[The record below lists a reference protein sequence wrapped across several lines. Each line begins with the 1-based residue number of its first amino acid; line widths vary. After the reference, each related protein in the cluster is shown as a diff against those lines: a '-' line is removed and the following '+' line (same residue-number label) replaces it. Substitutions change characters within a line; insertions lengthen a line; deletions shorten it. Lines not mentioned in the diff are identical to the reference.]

1 MIVEARRTT
10 IPARLHAFFPQRGD
24 VSGRTSGRS
33 PRPLSSGGTMPASL
47 RCLVPLLLLWLGSS
61 LLLAAVDPPAKGAT
75 EMGVLPK
82 GANGKALNLD
92 FETGDL
98 QDWTAEGA
106 AFAGQPVKGDA
117 VFARRQDMKSEH
129 TGTFWVGTYENNG
142 GDGPQGTLTSAPF
155 EVTHPW
161 GAFLVAGGTTDE
173 TCVEIVLADSQEVIH
188 RAVGTQIE
196 NLRRAVVDLQKH
208 QGKKIFIRLV
218 DRGSGGWGHLNF
230 DDFRFYRE
238 KPYVPAQ
245 RPADL
250 LEFSGLSPDDAA
262 RVMTVPAGFRVTAFA
277 GEPDVQQPIAMTI
290 DARGRLWVAEAY
302 AYPVRVKP
310 EEARDR
316 ILIFEDVD
324 GDGKFDKRTVFAD
337 KLNLVS
343 GIEVG
348 FGGVW
353 VGAAPEFLF
362 IPDRNGDDIPDSPP
376 EVLLDGWGYQ
386 DTHETLNSFIWGP
399 DGWLYGCHGVFTH
412 SNVGKPGAPNNE
424 RTRINAGIWRY
435 HPTRHQFEVFAYGTS
450 NPWGVDFNDQGQC
463 FLTCCVI
470 PHLFHMVQGARYLRQ
485 GGEHFQKHTYADIGT
500 IANHR
505 HWVGNQW
512 NEADR
517 ARSDNNGGGHAHA
530 GAMIYLGGAWPEE
543 YRNQLFMNNI
553 HGARLNLDK
562 LTPRGSGY
570 EGDGLPDFCRTN
582 DLWSQILYLRYG
594 PDGQV
599 YMIDWYDRNQCHHGN
614 VPGHDRSN
622 GRIFK
627 ISYGTSRAEPVDLG
641 QATDDQLVQY
651 QLHEND
657 WYVRTARR
665 LLQERAA
672 AGKLTVRAREGLQKI
687 ATTHAD
693 ATRRLRGEW
702 ALHVTGGIPAPV
714 VDTLLRDS
722 DPHVRGWMVQLLC
735 EQEAGAD
742 VPARLARLAA
752 QDPSPVVRLY
762 VASAL
767 QRLPVDQR
775 WDSLQGLLSHA
786 EDVDD
791 HNLPLMDWYAIEP
804 LAEVDASRALAIT
817 ANGKIPLVHEFMIR
831 RIGSL
836 GTAESLDQ
844 LVSALGKATDND
856 TRRRYLSGLQAALK
870 GRRRVA
876 MPAGWSAVRPG
887 LERSP
892 VPELRNLA
900 FKLSAKFGDLAVFG
914 QMRSV
919 VADRKMA
926 LEERQ
931 SYLDALLAAQ
941 DPQLAPVLR
950 GLLDDEALRSAA
962 IRGLAAYDDASTP
975 GLLLERYAKLPSQE
989 KRDVL
994 ATLTARPGYALALL
1008 DAIGARK
1015 LPSTDLTAD
1024 FVRQLRN
1031 LKNDSLNQKI
1041 EQHWGVVRD
1050 TPEEKARLISHY
1062 RELISGQPAR
1072 EDDLP
1077 RGRAVFA
1084 KVCQQCHTLF
1094 GSGGKVGPELTGSN
1108 RANLDYLLSNVVD
1121 PSAVLAREYTPRVIV
1136 TQGGRVLTGLVKE
1149 ETAQALTVMTA
1160 NETIVLPK
1168 DEIEEMKPSDKSM
1181 MPDDLLKPLSDDDVR
1196 ALAGYLASPRQ
1207 VALLATADTVASFF
1221 NGKTLEGWQG
1231 NPELWSV
1238 ENGEIVGRSPG
1249 LKRNQFLVSQ
1259 MLAGDF
1265 TLSLE
1270 VKLDPNSEN
1279 SGVQFRSQPLPEGE
1293 VKGYQAD
1300 IGAGWWGKLYEEHGR
1315 ALLWDKPGDVH
1326 VRPGDWNR
1334 YRIEARGSRIK
1345 TFINDQPCVDLDDP
1359 EGARQGI
1366 IALQIHSG
1374 GKLEVRFRALELK
1387 LE

>member
-1 MIVEARRTT
+1 M
-10 IPARLHAFFPQRGD
+10 
-24 VSGRTSGRS
+24 
-33 PRPLSSGGTMPASL
+33 
-47 RCLVPLLLLWLGSS
+47 
-61 LLLAAVDPPAKGAT
+61 
-75 EMGVLPK
+75 
-82 GANGKALNLD
+82 
-92 FETGDL
+92 
-98 QDWTAEGA
+98 
-106 AFAGQPVKGDA
+106 
-117 VFARRQDMKSEH
+117 
-129 TGTFWVGTYENNG
+129 
-142 GDGPQGTLTSAPF
+142 
-155 EVTHPW
+155 
-161 GAFLVAGGTTDE
+161 
-173 TCVEIVLADSQEVIH
+173 
-188 RAVGTQIE
+188 
-196 NLRRAVVDLQKH
+196 
-208 QGKKIFIRLV
+208 
-218 DRGSGGWGHLNF
+218 
-230 DDFRFYRE
+230 
-238 KPYVPAQ
+238 
-245 RPADL
+245 
-250 LEFSGLSPDDAA
+250 
-262 RVMTVPAGFRVTAFA
+262 
-277 GEPDVQQPIAMTI
+277 
-290 DARGRLWVAEAY
+290 
-302 AYPVRVKP
+302 
-310 EEARDR
+310 
-316 ILIFEDVD
+316 LIFEDVD

-362 IPDRNGDDIPDSPP
+362 IPDRDGNDVPDGPP

-412 SNVGKPGAPNNE
+412 SNVGKPGAGNDQ
-424 RTRINAGIWRY
+424 RTRLNAGIWRY

-485 GGEHFQKHTYADIGT
+485 GGEHFQKQTYADIGT

-505 HWVGNQW
+505 HWVGSQW

-517 ARSDNNGGGHAHA
+517 ARSDTNGGGHAHA
-530 GAMIYLGGAWPEE
+530 GAMIYLGGTWPAE

-627 ISYGTSRAEPVDLG
+627 ISYGTSRAEPVDLNK
-641 QATDDQLVQY
+641 ATDDQLVQY

-672 AGKLTVRAREGLQKI
+672 AGRLSASAREGLRQI
-687 ATTHAD
+687 ATTHAEP
-693 ATRRLRGEW
+693 TRRLRGQW
-702 ALHVTGGIPAPV
+702 ALHVTGGIPANV
-714 VDTLLRDS
+714 AEQLLADA
-722 DPHVRGWMVQLLC
+722 DPYVRGWMVQLLC
-735 EQEAGAD
+735 ELAPGAD
-742 VPARLARLAA
+742 VPGRLAQLAA
-752 QDPSPVVRLY
+752 HDASPVVRLY

-767 QRLPVDQR
+767 QRLPLDQR
-775 WDSLQGLLSHA
+775 WDVVQGLLSQSA
-786 EDVDD
+786 DVDD
-791 HNLPLMDWYAIEP
+791 HNLPLMNWYAAEP
-804 LAEVDASRALAIT
+804 LAEVDASRALALT
-817 ANGKIPLVHEFMIR
+817 AQGKFPVVHEFMIR

-836 GTAESLDQ
+836 GTPESLDQ
-844 LVSALGKATDND
+844 LVAALGKATDSE
-856 TRRRYLSGLQAALK
+856 TRRRYLSGLQAAMK
-870 GRRRVA
+870 GRRRVE
-876 MPAGWSAVRPG
+876 MPAGWGEVRAG
-887 LERSP
+887 LEASP
-892 VPELRNLA
+892 VAELRILA
-900 FKLSAKFGDLAVFG
+900 FGLSAKFGDPAVFG
-914 QMRSV
+914 KMRGA
-919 VADRKMA
+919 VADRQVPLA
-926 LEERQ
+926 ERQ
-931 SYLDALLAAQ
+931 SYLDSLLGAK

-950 GLLDDEALRSAA
+950 QLLDDDALRSAA
-962 IRGLAAYDDASTP
+962 IRGLAGYDDGPAP
-975 GLLLERYAKLPSQE
+975 ALLIERYAQVPPQE

-994 ATLTARPGYALALL
+994 STLTARPGYAVALL
-1008 DAIGARK
+1008 DAIGDKR
-1015 LPSTDLTAD
+1015 LPATDLTAD

-1031 LKNDSLNQKI
+1031 LKNDPLNAKI

-1050 TPEEKARLISHY
+1050 TPEEKAKLISHY
-1062 RELISGQPAR
+1062 KELISAEPAK
-1072 EDDLP
+1072 EEDLP

-1121 PSAVLAREYTPRVIV
+1121 PSAVLAREYTPRIIA
-1136 TQGGRVLTGLVKE
+1136 TQGGRVITGLVKE
-1149 ETAQALTVMTA
+1149 ETPQAVTVLTA

-1181 MPDDLLKPLSDDDVR
+1181 MPDDLLKPLSEDDVR

-1207 VALLATADTVASFF
+1207 VALLATPDTVASFF
-1221 NGKTLEGWQG
+1221 NGKTLDGWLG
-1231 NPELWSV
+1231 NPQLWSV

-1249 LKRNQFLVSQ
+1249 LKRNEFLISQ
-1259 MLAGDF
+1259 MQVGDF
-1265 TLSLE
+1265 SLAFE
-1270 VKLDPNSEN
+1270 VKLTPNSEN
-1279 SGVQFRSQPLPEGE
+1279 SGVQFRSQPLAEGE

-1315 ALLWDKPGDVH
+1315 ALLWDKPGDAH

-1334 YRIEARGSRIK
+1334 YRIEARGSRIR

-1359 EGARQGI
+1359 EGARRGL
-1366 IALQIHSG
+1366 IALQLHSG
-1374 GKLEVRFRALELK
+1374 GQLEVRFRALELK

>member
-1 MIVEARRTT
+1 M
-10 IPARLHAFFPQRGD
+10 
-24 VSGRTSGRS
+24 S
-33 PRPLSSGGTMPASL
+33 ASL
-47 RCLVPLLLLWLGSS
+47 RRFAVVPLALFWLGGGS
-61 LLLAAVDPPAKGAT
+61 LPAAQDPPAAGKV
-75 EMGVLPK
+75 EVGVLPK

-92 FETGDL
+92 FETGTL
-98 QDWTAEGA
+98 QDWTVEGA
-106 AFAGQPVKGDA
+106 AFEGQPVKGDV
-117 VFARRQDMKSEH
+117 VFARRKDMKSEH
-129 TGTFWVGTYENNG
+129 TGTFWVGSFENNA
-142 GDGPQGTLTSAPF
+142 GDGPTGTLTSVPF

-161 GAFLVAGGTTDE
+161 AVFLIAGGSTDE
-173 TCVEIVLADSQEVIH
+173 SCVEIVRADTREVIH
-188 RAVGTQIE
+188 RAVGTQTE

-208 QGKKIFIRLV
+208 QGKQIFIRLV
-218 DRGSGGWGHLNF
+218 DRGTGPWGHLNF
-230 DDFRFYRE
+230 DDFRFFQD
-238 KPYVPAQ
+238 KPWVPPQ

-250 LEFSGLSPDDAA
+250 LEFAGLSPEDAA
-262 RVMTVPAGFRVTAFA
+262 RAMTVPQGFKVTAFA

-290 DARGRLWVAEAY
+290 DPRGRLWVAEAY

-362 IPDRNGDDIPDSPP
+362 IPDRDGNDVPDGPP

-412 SNVGKPGAPNNE
+412 SNVGKPGAGNDQ
-424 RTRINAGIWRY
+424 RTRLNAGIWRY

-485 GGEHFQKHTYADIGT
+485 GGEHFQKQTYADIGT

-505 HWVGNQW
+505 HWVGSQW

-517 ARSDNNGGGHAHA
+517 ARSDTNGGGHAHA
-530 GAMIYLGGAWPEE
+530 GAMIYLGGTWPAE

-627 ISYGTSRAEPVDLG
+627 ISYGTSRAEPVDLNK
-641 QATDDQLVQY
+641 ATDDQLVQY

-672 AGKLTVRAREGLQKI
+672 AGRLSASAREGLRQI
-687 ATTHAD
+687 ATTHAEP
-693 ATRRLRGEW
+693 TRRLRGQW
-702 ALHVTGGIPAPV
+702 ALHVTGGIPANV
-714 VDTLLRDS
+714 AEQLLADA
-722 DPHVRGWMVQLLC
+722 DPYVRGWMVQLLC
-735 EQEAGAD
+735 ELAPGAD
-742 VPARLARLAA
+742 VPGRLAQLAA
-752 QDPSPVVRLY
+752 HDASPVVRLY

-767 QRLPVDQR
+767 QRLPLDQR
-775 WDSLQGLLSHA
+775 WDAVQGLLSQSA
-786 EDVDD
+786 DVDD
-791 HNLPLMDWYAIEP
+791 HNLPLMNWYAAEP
-804 LAEVDASRALAIT
+804 LAEVDASRALALT
-817 ANGKIPLVHEFMIR
+817 AQGKFPLVHEFMIR

-836 GTAESLDQ
+836 GTPESLDQ
-844 LVSALGKATDND
+844 LVAALGKATDNE

-870 GRRRVA
+870 GRRRVE
-876 MPAGWSAVRPG
+876 MPAGWGEVRAG
-887 LERSP
+887 LEASP
-892 VPELRNLA
+892 AAELRNLA
-900 FKLSAKFGDLAVFG
+900 FGLSAKFGDPAVFG
-914 QMRSV
+914 KMRGA
-919 VADRKMA
+919 VADRQVPLA
-926 LEERQ
+926 ERQ
-931 SYLDALLAAQ
+931 SYLDSLLGAK

-950 GLLDDEALRSAA
+950 QLLDDDALRSAA
-962 IRGLAAYDDASTP
+962 IRGLAGYDDGPAP
-975 GLLLERYAKLPSQE
+975 ALLIERYAQLPPQE

-994 ATLTARPGYALALL
+994 STLTARPGYAVALL
-1008 DAIGARK
+1008 DAIGDKR
-1015 LPSTDLTAD
+1015 LPATDLTAD

-1031 LKNDSLNQKI
+1031 LKNDPLNAKI

-1050 TPEEKARLISHY
+1050 TPEEKAKLISHY
-1062 RELISGQPAR
+1062 KELISAEPAK
-1072 EDDLP
+1072 EEDLP

-1121 PSAVLAREYTPRVIV
+1121 PSAVLAREYTPRIIA
-1136 TQGGRVLTGLVKE
+1136 TQGGRVITGLVKE
-1149 ETAQALTVMTA
+1149 ETPQAVTVLTA

-1181 MPDDLLKPLSDDDVR
+1181 MPDDLLKPLSEDDVR

-1207 VALLATADTVASFF
+1207 VALLATPDTVASFF
-1221 NGKTLEGWQG
+1221 NGKTLDGWLG
-1231 NPELWSV
+1231 NPQLWSV

-1249 LKRNQFLVSQ
+1249 LKRNEFLISQ
-1259 MLAGDF
+1259 MQVGDF
-1265 TLSLE
+1265 SLAFE
-1270 VKLDPNSEN
+1270 VKLTPNSEN
-1279 SGVQFRSQPLPEGE
+1279 SGVQFRSQPLAEGE

-1315 ALLWDKPGDVH
+1315 ALLWDKPGDAH

-1334 YRIEARGSRIK
+1334 YRIEARDSRIR

-1359 EGARQGI
+1359 EGARRGL
-1366 IALQIHSG
+1366 IALQLHSG
-1374 GKLEVRFRALELK
+1374 GQLEVRFRALELK